1 MWLITPLGF
10 FSIVRKPD
18 DIASDTLT
26 IRSRV
31 KTDLQSLRDQ
41 YLPSLTNIVENAGT
55 DYRFRAKA
63 PRADVSRAIA
73 KFIQQINY
81 DNFKDEAAKKQ
92 GKDRASLYGKVWS
105 VLLTLQ
111 R

>member
-1 MWLITPLGF
+1 MWLITPIGF
-10 FSIVRKPD
+10 FSVVRKPD

-31 KTDLQSLRDQ
+31 KTDLKSLRGQ

-55 DYRFRAKA
+55 DYRFRATA

-73 KFIQQINY
+73 EFVQQINY
-81 DNFKDEAAKKQ
+81 DNFKDEVAKKQ
-92 GKDRASLYGKVWS
+92 GKDRAGLYGKVWS

>member
-18 DIASDTLT
+18 DVASDTLT

-31 KTDLQSLRDQ
+31 KTDLELLRDNF
-41 YLPSLTNIVENAGT
+41 LPSLKNIVENAGT

-73 KFIQQINY
+73 EFVKQIKY
-81 DNFKDEAAKKQ
+81 ENFKDEVAEKQ
-92 GKDRASLYGKVWS
+92 GKDRASLYGKVWG
-105 VLLTLQ
+105 VLHALQ